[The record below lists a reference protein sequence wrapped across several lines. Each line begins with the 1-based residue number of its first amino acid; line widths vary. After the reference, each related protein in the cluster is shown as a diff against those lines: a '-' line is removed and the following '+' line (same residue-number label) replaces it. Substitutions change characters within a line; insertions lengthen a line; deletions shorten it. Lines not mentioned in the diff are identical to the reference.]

1 MPPFPLAP
9 GPDTPIPPALLAP
22 AALALERFE
31 AALAASGDALP
42 GALAGSLP
50 RVFAASPFVG
60 EVATAAPATWLAA
73 LAAPPTA
80 RSVDGYRA
88 RVATLFAGNLDEAA
102 LRARARWFRRT
113 EVAAM
118 AWRDLLGE
126 VDLDTLLAELSALA
140 DALVDAAAEWLARD
154 LQPRYGTPTDAEGKP
169 LGLMVLAMGKLGG
182 GELNFSSD
190 IDLIFCYRCGGETT
204 GGSRSVSHQEFFDR
218 LGKRLIGFLNDVTV
232 DGFVYRVDMRLRPF
246 GDSGALTA
254 SFAALE
260 QYYLLHGRDW
270 ERYALIKGR
279 VVHGSETDRALFGE
293 IARPF
298 IYRRYLDFGAIE
310 AVREMK
316 GLIDAEVRREG
327 ALRSDIKRGAGGIRE
342 VEFIGQALQ
351 LVRGGREARL
361 RCAPIQP
368 VLTVCGELGLLT
380 AEDVRALLAAYRFLR
395 VTEHRLQQVHDAQT
409 QTLPATA
416 AEQARLAFGMGF
428 VDWPALDAALDAH
441 RTAVRQRFEVLLS
454 PPGEVADNSRPT
466 AQLLL
471 SEVWRAPADSESLTA
486 GLQQAGFDDAA
497 AAAGT
502 LVTLRDSR
510 FLGRLS
516 NHARDRLDRLMPRL
530 LQACATQQQGA
541 RVLARVAALLH
552 AVARRSVYL
561 ALLADHHLALGR
573 LVALCAQSSWV
584 ANQIA
589 RWPILLD
596 ELLDHRLLAAPPG
609 YSTLQQLLA
618 SQVDEI
624 PPVDLEQRMEAL
636 RNFKHQQVLRVAACD
651 LLADYPIAEVSN
663 HLTWIAE
670 VLLERALAMAWAELV
685 SRHGRPRTP
694 CAGGSGVAGFAVIAY
709 GKLGGRELGYS
720 SDLDLVFVH
729 DPSPVNAETEGPRPI
744 ANALFFTRLAQRV
757 IHLLAT
763 PTAAGHAYEL
773 DLRLRPSGASG
784 LLVTTLEAFAEYQSH
799 AAWTWEHQA
808 LLRARGVVGS
818 TSLLTRFNSIR
829 RAVLQQPRDPDVLRR
844 EIREMR
850 ERMLAQLD
858 RSNPRE
864 FDLKQGRGGI
874 TDIEFMVQYVCL
886 RWAPF
891 HQVLTA
897 YTDNLRLLDLLQ
909 DLALV
914 PREDCRVLRDAYFAY
929 RAEVHRCALQEVD
942 GLVPA
947 SALHAEREAVSAVW
961 QRLMYD

>member
-1 MPPFPLAP
+1 MPATPPALSP
-9 GPDTPIPPALLAP
+9 TTPIP
-22 AALALERFE
+22 AALQAAASRARERFL
-31 AALAASGDALP
+31 AALGPGANALTP
-42 GALAGSLP
+42 ALAGALE
-50 RVFAASPFVG
+50 RVFAASPFVA
-60 EVATAAPATWLAA
+60 EVASAHPAAWLETLTAPPATRSAEGYRERVAA
-73 LAAPPTA
+73 LFAAG
-80 RSVDGYRA
+80 V
-88 RVATLFAGNLDEAA
+88 DEAG
-102 LRARARWFRRT
+102 LRARARWFRRL

-118 AWRDLLGE
+118 AWRDLQGE
-126 VDLDTLLAELSALA
+126 VDLDTALAELSALA
-140 DALVDAAAEWLARD
+140 DALVEAAAGWLHQA
-154 LQPRYGTPTDAEGKP
+154 LTPRFGTPVDGDGMP
-169 LGLMVLAMGKLGG
+169 LDLIVLAMGKLGG

-204 GGSRSVSHQEFFDR
+204 DGSRAVSHQEFFDR
-218 LGKRLIGFLNDVTV
+218 LGKRLIGFLNDVTA

-279 VVHGSETDRALFGE
+279 VIHGSETDRALFAE

-327 ALRSDIKRGAGGIRE
+327 SLRSDIKRGAGGIRE

-361 RCAPIQP
+361 RRAPIQP
-368 VLTVCGELGLLT
+368 VLAVCGELGLLT
-380 AEDVRALLAAYRFLR
+380 GEDVSALLAAYRFLR

-409 QTLPATA
+409 QMLPADP
-416 AEQARLAFGMGF
+416 AEQARLAFAMGF
-428 VDWPALDAALDAH
+428 EDWPTLEATLDAH

-454 PPGEVADNSRPT
+454 APT
-466 AQLLL
+466 APAATTGPDGQALLH
-471 SEVWRAPADSESLTA
+471 EIWQAGGDAPTLATSLRR
-486 GLQQAGFDDAA
+486 AGFDDGAA
-497 AAAGT
+497 AAAT
-502 LVTLRDSR
+502 LTALRDSR
-510 FLGRLS
+510 FLARLS

-530 LQACATQQQGA
+530 LQECAAQAAGA
-541 RVLARVAALLH
+541 RVLERVATLLH

-573 LVALCAQSSWV
+573 LVALCAHSSWV
-584 ANQIA
+584 ASQIA

-609 YSTLQQLLA
+609 YSALRQLLA
-618 SQVDEI
+618 NTLDEL
-624 PPVDLEQRMEAL
+624 PPGDLEQRMESL

-651 LLADYPIAEVSN
+651 LLAGYPIAEVSN

-670 VLLERALAMAWAELV
+670 VLLERALAMAWEELV
-685 SRHGRPRTP
+685 ARHGRPRTP
-694 CAGGSGVAGFAVIAY
+694 QGAGSRVAGFAVIAY

-729 DPSPVNAETEGPRPI
+729 EPAPVNAETDGPRPL
-744 ANALFFTRLAQRV
+744 ANPLFFTRLAQRV
-757 IHLLAT
+757 IHLLST
-763 PTAAGHAYEL
+763 PTPAGFAYEL

-808 LLRARGVVGS
+808 LLRARGVAGS
-818 TSLLTRFNSIR
+818 APLLSRFNAIR
-829 RAVLQQPRDPDVLRR
+829 RAVLGQARDAAALRR
-844 EIREMR
+844 EIRDMR
-850 ERMLAQLD
+850 ERMRSQLD
-858 RSNPRE
+858 RSNARE
-864 FDLKQGRGGI
+864 FDLKQGHGGI
-874 TDIEFMVQYVCL
+874 TDIEFMVQYACL
-886 RWAPF
+886 RWAPI

-909 DLALV
+909 DLALM

-942 GLVPA
+942 GLVA
-947 SALHAEREAVSAVW
+947 ADALVRERAAVAAVW
-961 QRLMYD
+961 QRLMDD

>member
-1 MPPFPLAP
+1 MPSFPLALAP
-9 GPDTPIPPALLAP
+9 EHPIPSALQLAATRARERFVDALAAHACLLPPALAGQ
-22 AALALERFE
+22 LE
-31 AALAASGDALP
+31 
-42 GALAGSLP
+42 
-50 RVFAASPFVG
+50 RVFAASPFVA
-60 EVATAAPATWLAA
+60 EVASAAPAAWLAA
-73 LAAPPTA
+73 LTAPPEA
-80 RSVDGYRA
+80 RSAEGYRQ
-88 RVATLFAGNLDEAA
+88 RVAALFADDADETT
-102 LRARARWFRRT
+102 LRARARWFRRQ
-113 EVAAM
+113 EVAAL

-126 VDLDTLLAELSALA
+126 LELNTVLAELSALA
-140 DALVDAAAEWLARD
+140 DALVDAAAARLHRD
-154 LQPRYGTPTDAEGKP
+154 LAPRFGTPVDGDGAP
-169 LGLMVLAMGKLGG
+169 LGLVVLAMGKLGG

-204 GGSRSVSHQEFFDR
+204 GGTRPVSHQEFFDR

-279 VVHGSETDRALFGE
+279 VIHGSDTDRALFAE

-327 ALRSDIKRGAGGIRE
+327 SLRSDIKRGAGGIRE

-361 RCAPIQP
+361 RRAPIQP
-368 VLTVCGELGLLT
+368 VLAVCGDLGLLT
-380 AEDVRALLAAYRFLR
+380 GEDVAALLAAYRFLR

-409 QTLPATA
+409 QMLPVDP
-416 AEQARLAFGMGF
+416 AEQARLAFGLGF
-428 VDWPALDAALDAH
+428 DDWPALEATLDAH
-441 RTAVRQRFEVLLS
+441 RAAVRQRFEVLLCVPTS
-454 PPGEVADNSRPT
+454 PAAAAVPAEQA
-466 AQLLL
+466 LLTEL
-471 SEVWRAPADSESLTA
+471 WQAPSDGPALDA
-486 GLQQAGFDDAA
+486 GLHRAGFEDGAA
-497 AAAGT
+497 AAAT
-502 LVTLRDSR
+502 LTALRDSR
-510 FLGRLS
+510 FLARLS

-530 LQACATQQQGA
+530 LQECAAQAEGA

-584 ANQIA
+584 ASQIA

-609 YSTLQQLLA
+609 YAALRQLLA
-618 SQVDEI
+618 NVLDDL
-624 PPVDLEQRMEAL
+624 PPADLEQRMEGL

-651 LLADYPIAEVSN
+651 LLAGYPIAEVSN

-670 VLLERALAMAWAELV
+670 VLLERALAMAWQELV
-685 SRHGRPRTP
+685 ARHGRPRTP
-694 CAGGSGVAGFAVIAY
+694 QGSGSRVAGFAVIAY

-729 DPSPVNAETEGPRPI
+729 DPSPVNAETDGPRPI

-757 IHLLAT
+757 IHLLST
-763 PTAAGHAYEL
+763 PTPAGFAYEL

-784 LLVTTLEAFAEYQSH
+784 LLVTTLEAFAEYQGN

-808 LLRARGVVGS
+808 LLRARGVAGS
-818 TSLLTRFNSIR
+818 TNLLTRFNAIR
-829 RAVLQQPRDPDVLRR
+829 RAVLRQPRDPAGLRR
-844 EIREMR
+844 EIRDMR
-850 ERMLAQLD
+850 ERMQAQLD
-858 RSNPRE
+858 RSDAGQ

-874 TDIEFMVQYVCL
+874 TDIEFMVQYACL
-886 RWAPF
+886 RWAPI

-947 SALHAEREAVSAVW
+947 DAHLRERDAVAAVW
-961 QRLMYD
+961 QRLMVD